1 MLHGCPHH
9 IEQMVEKMAPPKGY
23 KPSYTTSSTSLKKLL
38 EQTNTPKSTTSAS
51 TTAPATIPFDPSQ
64 LASFPYSS
72 QIPPALASS
81 TAATSLGGMDSSAFA
96 GSMPKNLPNG
106 LPDITQAMKGL
117 LGDSAL
123 TKTLASGNMDSA
135 LATFKNMG
143 GGGVGGQGI
152 STPDMESLF
161 KDSSFAKTLAAIPNG
176 IPPEMLENLS
186 EQLPQIMNDSSFG
199 VLSKTF
205 PQAPSPKQ
213 APQKSPK
220 AKSPSG
226 KSSSDKSLPEASSEQ
241 GFAGM
246 AQKLAQ
252 MLPQISAMKQAY
264 QRAQREA
271 EERELQAEYERIAQ
285 AEEREAKRLA
295 AEPSIMPINVVVR
308 SINDDRYPN
317 EIELN
322 VTVIDTAGRFISGL
336 APPNFQGTGSYRS
349 YWRAL
354 VDSCPQMTATSQT
367 RVRSFDVQE
376 VSDGSMEAHAVAF
389 VLDHSPSMGE
399 NRARRLQEA
408 VARTMGIVK
417 KQDYITAV
425 KFTKKIKVEVPLTND
440 TNAYRDGFLIDGL
453 EGYDGGTAIYDGV
466 LAAIEELKKAPKGMP
481 KVVILFTDGGDNS
494 SKARIGTVYK
504 AAKANN
510 VRIYSIAYGET
521 EETPLQNLAQYTG
534 GAMYRLYSVKEFPLA
549 FADLYKSLKNYY
561 RIRYRPPE
569 CASLHSVQVRLAVPE
584 LVTVSTGTAQYDR
597 SVFTP
602 LDTIGSVQLVNIEF
616 ETGKA
621 DIRPASMT
629 LIRDIAQYLR
639 RSPKLIME
647 IRGHTDNRGGTDI
660 NQKLSE
666 ARAGA
671 VLTALIQMGVPQAQ
685 LRAVGFGETKPLAA
699 NDTEENRRRNR
710 RTEFAIV
717 GK

>member
-285 AEEREAKRLA
+285 AEEREAIA
-295 AEPSIMPINVVVR
+295 SE
-308 SINDDRYPN
+308 
-317 EIELN
+317 
-322 VTVIDTAGRFISGL
+322 
-336 APPNFQGTGSYRS
+336 
-349 YWRAL
+349 
-354 VDSCPQMTATSQT
+354 
-367 RVRSFDVQE
+367 
-376 VSDGSMEAHAVAF
+376 
-389 VLDHSPSMGE
+389 
-399 NRARRLQEA
+399 
-408 VARTMGIVK
+408 
-417 KQDYITAV
+417 
-425 KFTKKIKVEVPLTND
+425 
-440 TNAYRDGFLIDGL
+440 
-453 EGYDGGTAIYDGV
+453 
-466 LAAIEELKKAPKGMP
+466 EEL
-481 KVVILFTDGGDNS
+481 
-494 SKARIGTVYK
+494 
-504 AAKANN
+504 
-510 VRIYSIAYGET
+510 
-521 EETPLQNLAQYTG
+521 AQF
-534 GAMYRLYSVKEFPLA
+534 R
-549 FADLYKSLKNYY
+549 
-561 RIRYRPPE
+561 
-569 CASLHSVQVRLAVPE
+569 
-584 LVTVSTGTAQYDR
+584 
-597 SVFTP
+597 
-602 LDTIGSVQLVNIEF
+602 
-616 ETGKA
+616 
-621 DIRPASMT
+621 
-629 LIRDIAQYLR
+629 
-639 RSPKLIME
+639 
-647 IRGHTDNRGGTDI
+647 
-660 NQKLSE
+660 
-666 ARAGA
+666 
-671 VLTALIQMGVPQAQ
+671 
-685 LRAVGFGETKPLAA
+685 
-699 NDTEENRRRNR
+699 
-710 RTEFAIV
+710 
-717 GK
+717 